1 MPSFIE
7 ILEEIA
13 EAKPVVSIPRAEVDK
28 LVDRFGNRVRL
39 MGRWNAS
46 TDGSLDIPV
55 TVVRDAATALGNQA
69 LSDALSEIKTES
81 FADLLENSAAIQLIE
96 KIREAY
102 DRYFRWLMSRYQS
115 STDPAETTRL
125 RDQLVSEV
133 FGE

>member
-69 LSDALSEIKTES
+69 LSDALIEIKTES
-81 FADLLENSAAIQLIE
+81 FTDLLENSAAIQLIE
-96 KIREAY
+96 KIRQAY
-102 DRYFRWLMSRYQS
+102 DRYFRWLMSRYQN
-115 STDPAETTRL
+115 STDPTETGRL

>member
-55 TVVRDAATALGNQA
+55 TVVRDAAAALGNQA
-69 LSDALSEIKTES
+69 LSDALIEIKTES
-81 FADLLENSAAIQLIE
+81 FTDLLENSAAIQLIE

-115 STDPAETTRL
+115 STDPAETARL

>member
-28 LVDRFGNRVRL
+28 LVDRFGNRARL

-55 TVVRDAATALGNQA
+55 IVVRDAATALGNQA
-69 LSDALSEIKTES
+69 LSDALIEIKAES
-81 FADLLENSAAIQLIE
+81 FTDLLENSAAIQ
-96 KIREAY
+96 
-102 DRYFRWLMSRYQS
+102 
-115 STDPAETTRL
+115 
-125 RDQLVSEV
+125 
-133 FGE
+133 